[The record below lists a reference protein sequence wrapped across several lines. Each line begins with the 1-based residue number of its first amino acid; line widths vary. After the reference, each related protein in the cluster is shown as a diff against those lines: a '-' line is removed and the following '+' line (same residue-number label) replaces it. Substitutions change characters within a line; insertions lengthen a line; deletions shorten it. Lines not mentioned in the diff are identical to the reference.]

1 MKKTI
6 LSSLFIL
13 FFVIAANAQQVKI
26 VFTKSEYNAD
36 TVYWDGKSTK
46 VLRAVY
52 KFKNEGSKSITLKE
66 KNFQLPCEC
75 SKIEIPVSIIP
86 NDGKEYQVTYVYT
99 YFDETEEDEDKKWGE
114 HQKVEKSRGKVN
126 KKIGFYID
134 GMEEA
139 KKLFFK
145 AVILKK

>member
-1 MKKTI
+1 MKKAI

-13 FFVIAANAQQVKI
+13 FAVLAVNAQQVKI

-36 TVYWDGKSTK
+36 TVYWNGKSTL

-52 KFKNEGSKSITLKE
+52 KFRNEGAKSITLKE
-66 KNFQLPCEC
+66 NNFQLPCEC
-75 SKIEIPVSIIP
+75 SKIEIPLTTIP

-99 YFDETEEDEDKKWGE
+99 YFDETEENKEKKWGE
-114 HQKVEKSRGKVN
+114 HQKVEKARGKVN

>member
-13 FFVIAANAQQVKI
+13 FAVVSVNAQQVKI

-36 TVYWDGKSTK
+36 TVYWDGKSSL

-52 KFKNEGSKSITLKE
+52 KFKNEGSKTVTLK
-66 KNFQLPCEC
+66 KSNFKLPCKC
-75 SKIEIPVSIIP
+75 SDIEIPLTTIP

-99 YFDETEEDEDKKWGE
+99 YYDKEVKDLDNHKE
-114 HQKVEKSRGKVN
+114 VEKENGRVN

-145 AVILKK
+145 AVILEK